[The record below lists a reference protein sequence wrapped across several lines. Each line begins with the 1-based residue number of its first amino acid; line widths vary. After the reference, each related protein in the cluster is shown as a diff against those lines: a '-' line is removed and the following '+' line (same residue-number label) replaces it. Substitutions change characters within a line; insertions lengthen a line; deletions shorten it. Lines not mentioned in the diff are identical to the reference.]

1 MISEVD
7 DQNETIGSDADSGRS
22 IHLIKPGSLR
32 AELAF
37 EHAIRAEYLN
47 AVVAAVGNYYVA
59 LVVDG
64 AALWAQKLPVAAAL
78 AAEEL
83 GRLEVRVND
92 EQTVVVEVRHDYLVL
107 LIERDAARTVE
118 LLPQRAVEAV
128 LVEELT
134 VRVEQLDAV
143 VASVRDE
150 DVRLA
155 RHCYVPWVVEVRAWF
170 AAFFAE
176 FEQKCAVW
184 LEYLLNNLIV
194 LTILFQV
201 FLDSLSLLV
210 NFRLLIIAF
219 IRFLSKIHLKR

>member
-1 MISEVD
+1 M
-7 DQNETIGSDADSGRS
+7 
-22 IHLIKPGSLR
+22 
-32 AELAF
+32 
-37 EHAIRAEYLN
+37 
-47 AVVAAVGNYYVA
+47 
-59 LVVDG
+59 
-64 AALWAQKLPVAAAL
+64 
-78 AAEEL
+78 
-83 GRLEVRVND
+83 
-92 EQTVVVEVRHDYLVL
+92 VVEVRHDYLVL
-107 LIERDAARTVE
+107 LIEGDAARAVE

-184 LEYLLNNLIV
+184 LEYLLKEFNRGYFFKDIFTLYNRPRFLIMQ
-194 LTILFQV
+194 LFL
-201 FLDSLSLLV
+201 FYFKFFSIRFSSLLG
-210 NFRLLIIAF
+210 F
-219 IRFLSKIHLKR
+219 ITFYKVVVKL